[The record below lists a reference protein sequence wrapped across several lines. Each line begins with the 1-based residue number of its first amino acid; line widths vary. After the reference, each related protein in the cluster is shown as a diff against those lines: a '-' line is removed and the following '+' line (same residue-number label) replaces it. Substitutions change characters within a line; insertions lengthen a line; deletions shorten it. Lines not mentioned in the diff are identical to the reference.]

1 MPALCFIEANDGI
14 WYNYN
19 IKGSTHSK
27 ERAGVDREI
36 IISYN
41 DTLNMLDD
49 ILEKRDHEWWNRFY
63 SDRDKPVPF
72 FKDIPDEELVS
83 YCDAGILT
91 GGNALD
97 VGCGNGRNALF

>member
-1 MPALCFIEANDGI
+1 M
-14 WYNYN
+14 
-19 IKGSTHSK
+19 
-27 ERAGVDREI
+27 DREI
-36 IISYN
+36 IISYD

-49 ILEKRDHEWWNRFY
+49 ILEKRDHEWWNKFY
-63 SDRDKPVPF
+63 SDRNKPVPF